1 MTASRRSRIWPRRLR
16 FPTPRRHES
25 LIALSNAKYYAGE
38 LVTFPSPVTRD
49 NAVRYVHVEGGV
61 YERGGSK
68 TNRKEAQAVVGEVIN
83 PLVTLLVE
91 KISLIMRSFIEQHV
105 TR

>member
-1 MTASRRSRIWPRRLR
+1 
-16 FPTPRRHES
+16 
-25 LIALSNAKYYAGE
+25 
-38 LVTFPSPVTRD
+38 
-49 NAVRYVHVEGGV
+49 
-61 YERGGSK
+61 
-68 TNRKEAQAVVGEVIN
+68 VGEVIN